1 MGKICKIGRVESRGF
16 GFFRRVRRYFLGS
29 RWAVGSGLLT
39 LVFLVACSGPPK
51 RPDRPPIHTRF
62 YRVHKGD
69 TLYSIAR
76 RSGRDFKVVA
86 RWNDISPPYTIYPGQ
101 MLRLIPPAP
110 RKVSRPAPVKKKPV
124 SSPSPKKTEKKLKVR
139 WRWPLKGTIAR
150 NFAQTGGKGID
161 IAASKDRSVQ
171 AAASGKVVYSGSGL
185 VGYGNLVIIKHG
197 ETYLSAYGNNRR
209 LLVQEGQ
216 KVRGGQVIAE
226 VGNAAG
232 NRSVLHFE
240 IRRRGDPVN
249 PLWYLPKR

>member
-1 MGKICKIGRVESRGF
+1 M
-16 GFFRRVRRYFLGS
+16 
-29 RWAVGSGLLT
+29 
-39 LVFLVACSGPPK
+39 
-51 RPDRPPIHTRF
+51 
-62 YRVHKGD
+62 
-69 TLYSIAR
+69 
-76 RSGRDFKVVA
+76 
-86 RWNDISPPYTIYPGQ
+86 
-101 MLRLIPPAP
+101 
-110 RKVSRPAPVKKKPV
+110 
-124 SSPSPKKTEKKLKVR
+124 
-139 WRWPLKGTIAR
+139 
-150 NFAQTGGKGID
+150 
-161 IAASKDRSVQ
+161 
-171 AAASGKVVYSGSGL
+171 VYSGSGL